1 MTNILGNYN
10 VTFFANE
17 ALIQVFKAL
26 GMAGRVHRGAEAER
40 NSAGNSLGDT
50 INLRRPSHF
59 TAAEHVAGT
68 GTTAQDLVGQNV
80 SITLDQHQEVKFQVS
95 DKELAYTSERIINE
109 HIKPAAYALADKID
123 QDLYTLGNK
132 VGPKTTVSG
141 SASSSFITGPRK
153 VLRGNEVPMEGG
165 MIHYAIDTGMEA
177 AFLDLGIFHEARI
190 TGEGNNEAALM
201 RGSLGERFGV
211 ETFVSQNA
219 DVTPTTMS
227 STVTASDDSGDNAL
241 AVNNASGYDA
251 NTTTIA
257 VDGGN
262 AAETL
267 QVGDTFTVAGDST
280 TYILT
285 AATTLSSGAGSITFY
300 PGLRKSVA
308 DNAVVSFVLL
318 DAIQEAAHYR
328 NLMFHRNA
336 FALAFAPLPRTGDG
350 RGAEIE
356 TVTDEESGVSLRA
369 RMFYDGDT
377 ATNFVA
383 LDALYG
389 TQVLDGQLAT
399 RVNRATSVYPA

>member
-1 MTNILGNYN
+1 MTNVLGNYN

-50 INLRRPSHF
+50 INLKRPSHF

-80 SITLDQHQEVKFQVS
+80 SITLDQHQEVKFKVS
-95 DKELAYTSERIINE
+95 DRELAYTSEKIIND

-141 SASSSFITGPRK
+141 SAASTFITGPRK
-153 VLRGNEVPMEGG
+153 VLRGNEVPMEEG
-165 MIHYAIDTGMEA
+165 MLHYAIDTGMEA

-190 TGEGNNEAALM
+190 TGEGSNEAALM
-201 RGSLGERFGV
+201 RGTLGQRFGV

-227 STVTASDDSGDNAL
+227 STATASDASGDEVGALTAAVAANA
-241 AVNNASGYDA
+241 
-251 NTTTIA
+251 TTAPVGSFGT
-257 VDGGN
+257 V
-262 AAETL
+262 ETV
-267 QVGDTFTVAGDST
+267 QIGDTFTVAGDPT

-285 AATTLSSGAGSITFY
+285 ADTTMSGGAGTLTFY
-300 PGLRKSVA
+300 PAARQNWA
-308 DNAVVSFVLL
+308 DTTVVTFDNL

-328 NLMFHRNA
+328 NIMFHKNA

-377 ATNFVA
+377 ATNYVA

-399 RVNRATSVYPA
+399 RVNRATTVYPA

>member
-1 MTNILGNYN
+1 MTNVLGNYN

-17 ALIQVFKAL
+17 ALIQLYKAL

-40 NSAGNSLGDT
+40 NSAGNQLGDT

-59 TAAEHVAGT
+59 TASTHVAGT

-80 SITLDQHQEVKFQVS
+80 SITLDQHNEVKFKVT
-95 DKELAYTSERIINE
+95 DRELAYTSERIINE

-123 QDLYTLGNK
+123 QDLYSLGAT

-153 VLRGNEVPMEGG
+153 VLRGNEVPMEDG

-190 TGEGNNEAALM
+190 AGDGNNEAALM
-201 RGSLGERFGV
+201 RGTLGQRFGV

-219 DVTPTTMS
+219 DVTPTVMS
-227 STVTASDDSGDNAL
+227 STVTASSAGGDRAL
-241 AVNNASGYDA
+241 ALTADVAANA
-251 NTTTIA
+251 TTIS
-257 VDGGN
+257 VDGGSL
-262 AAETL
+262 AETL
-267 QVGDTFTVAGDST
+267 QIGDTFTIAGDST

-285 AATTLSSGAGSITFY
+285 AATTLSSGAGSVTFY
-300 PGLRKSVA
+300 PGLRKNFA
-308 DNAVVSFVLL
+308 NNDVVTFTLL

-328 NLMFHRNA
+328 NIMFHKNA

-356 TVTDEESGVSLRA
+356 TVVDEESGVALRA

-377 ATNFVA
+377 ATNYVA

-389 TQVLDGQLAT
+389 IQTLDGQMAT
-399 RVNRATSVYPA
+399 RVNRATTVYPA